1 MSSPHVPQRQG
12 LDQTQ
17 LATLAAV
24 IACISWGM
32 FGLYFKI
39 LDQVSPLEILSHR
52 ILWSV
57 GLLAILITALNKW
70 PEIIPILRS
79 PKRLAIYALSALLI
93 SVNWGM
99 YIYAVTSGQALEA
112 SMGYFIMPLVA
123 VMLGGIFF
131 AERFSKPQLAAIA
144 LAVVGVIYQVVF
156 YGSPPW
162 IALCLAFSFGFYG
175 MIRKKAEADAI
186 SGLFLE
192 TLLISPLAL
201 GFMAYAAHQGE
212 LFYLTA
218 DLDFKAL
225 LMFAGVVTT
234 FPLVLFAYGARHLRY
249 STVGIIQYINP
260 SAQFLI
266 AVFIFGEAFTLHTL
280 ITFACIWAALLLY
293 SQNSY
298 AQSRRNKRANS

>member
-1 MSSPHVPQRQG
+1 
-12 LDQTQ
+12 
-17 LATLAAV
+17 
-24 IACISWGM
+24 M

-39 LDQVSPLEILSHR
+39 LDHVSPLEILSHR
-52 ILWSV
+52 IVWSV
-57 GLLAILITALNKW
+57 GLLAILITALRKW
-70 PEIIPILRS
+70 PEITPILLS
-79 PKRLAIYALSALLI
+79 PRRLAIYGLSALLI
-93 SVNWGM
+93 SINWGM
-99 YIYAVTSGQALEA
+99 YIYAVTSAQALEA

-131 AERFSKPQLAAIA
+131 AERFSKPQMIAIG
-144 LAVVGVIYQVVF
+144 LAVVGVVYQVIF
-156 YGSPPW
+156 FGSLPW

-201 GFMAYAAHQGE
+201 GFMAYAAQHGE
-212 LFYLTA
+212 LHYLA
-218 DLDFKAL
+218 SGWDSKVL

-234 FPLVLFAYGARHLRY
+234 FPLVLFAFGARHLRY

-260 SAQFLI
+260 TAQFFI
-266 AVFIFGEAFTLHTL
+266 AVFIFGEAFTFHTL
-280 ITFACIWAALLLY
+280 ITFGCIWAALLLY